1 MDQAKSSLVVS
12 ARWLRA
18 YLRICLNL
26 HNAASTAVETIAAI
40 ILTDDDLSNPFFQ
53 DIAARAGWSTT
64 SGHNNPDVVCYTR
77 QGCSLCM
84 VSHGGPAFFY
94 WGDPFNCEVSIHFR
108 FEPHYRLGLRVWTGQ
123 CSSTKAVSYFEL
135 TQLEFGLLLP
145 RLMQQ
150 CPAIDKVWCALRG
163 NSNQDIAEDV
173 IPLNPIVI

>member
-26 HNAASTAVETIAAI
+26 HNAASTAVETIVAI
-40 ILTDDDLSNPFFQ
+40 ILTDNDLSNPFFQ
-53 DIAARAGWSTT
+53 DIAARAGWSITR
-64 SGHNNPDVVCYTR
+64 GHNPDVVVVYTR

-84 VSHGGPAFFY
+84 VSHGSPGFY
-94 WGDPFNCEVSIHFR
+94 WSDQFNCVVSIYFQ

-150 CPAIDKVWCALRG
+150 CPTIDKVWCALRG
-163 NSNQDIAEDV
+163 NSNQEISEEV
-173 IPLNPIVI
+173 VPLNPIVI